1 MIKAPGKVLQGVLL
15 VPFFRLLLHAIVSY
29 LLSCLHLFL
38 PFFSRAVSC
47 FAWVDVQGLWRG
59 TTPALG
65 LTVPYCA
72 VQFAV
77 LNHCKAL
84 AALQGWN
91 DSKWAS
97 VVSFA
102 SGSAAGAAATFVSY
116 PFDLLRTVLA
126 SQGKPPLYSG
136 MINAARGIV
145 KQNGPQGLFT
155 GVNITLLEI
164 VPYAGIQFG
173 IYDILNRTSESFLH
187 KHRTPDGSPHY
198 AFSRQFLVGF
208 LAGLIS
214 KVRSL
219 PVQAHAVLGR
229 PVPTH
234 TFPRESSCITYLDLA
249 RARYA

>member
-1 MIKAPGKVLQGVLL
+1 MLLFSDHSSFVAALLIYLQAS
-15 VPFFRLLLHAIVSY
+15 VPCSEHGAIMTWG
-29 LLSCLHLFL
+29 HM
-38 PFFSRAVSC
+38 
-47 FAWVDVQGLWRG
+47 QGLWRG

-77 LNHCKAL
+77 LNQCKAL
-84 AALQGWN
+84 AASQGWN

-97 VVSFA
+97 AVSFG

-126 SQGKPPLYSG
+126 SQGQPPLYRG
-136 MINAARGIV
+136 MIDAAQGIL
-145 KQNGPQGLFT
+145 KQSGPRGLFT

-164 VPYAGIQFG
+164 IPYAGIQFG
-173 IYDILNRTSESFLH
+173 TYDILNRTSEKFLSNH
-187 KHRTPDGSPHY
+187 GVTDRSPQL

-214 KVRSL
+214 KVRPAPPPCSATL
-219 PVQAHAVLGR
+219 HCHPGLCSSAHCSPSHCSSAHYYVGFITVKAV
-229 PVPTH
+229 
-234 TFPRESSCITYLDLA
+234 CM
-249 RARYA
+249 